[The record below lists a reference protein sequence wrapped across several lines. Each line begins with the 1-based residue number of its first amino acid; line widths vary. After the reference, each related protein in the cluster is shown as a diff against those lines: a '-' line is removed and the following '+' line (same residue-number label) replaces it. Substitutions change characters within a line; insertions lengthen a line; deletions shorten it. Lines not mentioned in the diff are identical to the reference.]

1 MASVFFVGKK
11 NGKKRMVQDYRYL
24 NEWAI
29 KNNYPLSLILDIV
42 ENISA
47 KKVFMK
53 LDLRQD
59 HNNVWPKKKDEWKA
73 FFMTPERLFESTVIF
88 FRLTNSLVTF
98 QTIMNKI
105 LQDLIN
111 TGKVAS
117 FIENVIVETEEKKE
131 HNEIVEKIV
140 KGLAENDLY
149 IKLEKYKWKVRK
161 VEFLEVLIGPEGIKM
176 EEEKMKKVLYQL
188 TSKGVKNTQKFLGL
202 ANYYWQFRKRFLFI
216 ARLLHSLVKKYQKWD

>member
-1 MASVFFVGKK
+1 
-11 NGKKRMVQDYRYL
+11 
-24 NEWAI
+24 
-29 KNNYPLSLILDIV
+29 
-42 ENISA
+42 
-47 KKVFMK
+47 
-53 LDLRQD
+53 
-59 HNNVWPKKKDEWKA
+59 
-73 FFMTPERLFESTVIF
+73 MTPERLFESTVIF

-149 IKLEKYKWKVRK
+149 IKLEKYK
-161 VEFLEVLIGPEGIKM
+161 
-176 EEEKMKKVLYQL
+176 
-188 TSKGVKNTQKFLGL
+188 
-202 ANYYWQFRKRFLFI
+202 
-216 ARLLHSLVKKYQKWD
+216 